1 MPDSRWKLVSIRTL
15 CGEGDGRRGKAER
28 HQFQHFYP
36 RPPQGGRP
44 TIRRWTMPSGQFLS
58 TPSARRATSGR
69 ERLRNPRQ
77 ISIHALR
84 EEGDPLPRLRLCVH
98 QKFLSTPSARRATK
112 RWRPTP
118 TSTTHFYPRP
128 PRGGRL
134 DDVSVE
140 DAAQIFLSTPS
151 ARRATG
157 LGDKWFQDHQISIH
171 ALREEGDHSPASS
184 APMALYF
191 YPRPPRGGRPGCTT
205 ADGNA
210 EVISI
215 HALRE
220 EGDASRCCGTRSST
234 RFLST
239 PSARRATGINKLL
252 GGNMAISIHALREE
266 GDVGQ
271 LALWRQL
278 HNFYPRPPRG
288 GRRAALE
295 KQESTKPISIHALR
309 EEGDLSLKFEAAA
322 FFIFPSTPSARRATA
337 RIWVLEHLGEIS
349 IHALREE
356 GDAAA
361 LCDADAAAISIHA
374 LREEGDCSSSLR
386 CRCSSNFYPRPP
398 RGGRPQDVVFV
409 GECNFISI
417 HALREEG
424 DP

>member
-151 ARRATG
+151 ARRATLSAG
-157 LGDKWFQDHQISIH
+157 TRADVEPFLSTPSARRATFFQGITV
-171 ALREEGDHSPASS
+171 HSSR
-184 APMALYF
+184 YF
-191 YPRPPRGGRPGCTT
+191 YPRPPRGGRP
-205 ADGNA
+205 
-210 EVISI
+210 
-215 HALRE
+215 L
-220 EGDASRCCGTRSST
+220 ASRSFCTSAL
-234 RFLST
+234 FLST
-239 PSARRATGINKLL
+239 PSARRATRPD
-252 GGNMAISIHALREE
+252 AVVRAQAP
-266 GDVGQ
+266 D
-271 LALWRQL
+271 
-278 HNFYPRPPRG
+278 FYPRPPRG
-288 GRRAALE
+288 GRRSSSCWSVQRVLF
-295 KQESTKPISIHALR
+295 L
-309 EEGDLSLKFEAAA
+309 
-322 FFIFPSTPSARRATA
+322 STPSARRAT
-337 RIWVLEHLGEIS
+337 L
-349 IHALREE
+349 
-356 GDAAA
+356 DA
-361 LCDADAAAISIHA
+361 
-374 LREEGDCSSSLR
+374 
-386 CRCSSNFYPRPP
+386 
-398 RGGRPQDVVFV
+398 
-409 GECNFISI
+409 
-417 HALREEG
+417 
-424 DP
+424 